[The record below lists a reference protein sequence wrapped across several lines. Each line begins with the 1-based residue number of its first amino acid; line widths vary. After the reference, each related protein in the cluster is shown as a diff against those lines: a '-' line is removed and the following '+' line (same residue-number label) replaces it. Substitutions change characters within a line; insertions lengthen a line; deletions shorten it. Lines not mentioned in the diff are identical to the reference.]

1 MSNTQTNTLAPHAF
15 LLYTDASSSSSSL
28 LCVVV
33 FAFFFLFFC
42 FFFFILLQLQLVF
55 FQEILQDVSASAGTH
70 FLIPIRFARCGASFI
85 FISIFCSSS
94 TYRRVY
100 LLGAPSSL
108 TAPSATASLS
118 LPLSLMHA
126 AGR

>member
-1 MSNTQTNTLAPHAF
+1 MSNTQKHTQAPHAF
-15 LLYTDASSSSSSL
+15 LLYTDGSSSSSSL

-33 FAFFFLFFC
+33 FAFFFFV

-85 FISIFCSSS
+85 SISIFCSSS

-100 LLGAPSSL
+100 LLGAPSSSL

-118 LPLSLMHA
+118 FSLSLMHA